1 MDPFL
6 YAYDAILYPSHYS
19 HLQNRVETIRIH
31 HNFLWFVMFFL
42 AATTSHWRILF
53 ISSFELFMSLT
64 GDFFKVYLIFLKI
77 GCLNF
82 VFFYGLK
89 LNSKKKDGWT
99 LYKWWWHK
107 LKQFIRAFLRVT
119 LIMSIMFS
127 KNDSKTSNF
136 KVFNSKFFY
145 LKFHHSIIIFK
156 FSYF

>member
-82 VFFYGLK
+82 VFFYFSCQIQEFERRKNFFSNSENFWFEKLWIFFDKNFSDKKTRKNFLK
-89 LNSKKKDGWT
+89 C
-99 LYKWWWHK
+99 
-107 LKQFIRAFLRVT
+107 FF
-119 LIMSIMFS
+119 FS
-127 KNDSKTSNF
+127 R
-136 KVFNSKFFY
+136 
-145 LKFHHSIIIFK
+145 IFQRY
-156 FSYF
+156 S